1 MLSKKKGLSATL
13 PEELHAVAE
22 LRIDVAGGQARRHS
36 KVLRQH
42 DGVGGAAG
50 VAGRYLD
57 INEYIQ
63 TFI

>member
-1 MLSKKKGLSATL
+1 ML
-13 PEELHAVAE
+13 EEPHAVAE
-22 LRIDVAGGQARRHS
+22 LRIDVAGGHARRHR

-42 DGVGGAAG
+42 DGIGGAAG

-57 INEYIQ
+57 INEYIY